1 MREVFADKNLNYI
14 SKYYKLS
21 NTEKIKIKYGL
32 EVLYTVITKTIGILL
47 MSLFLKTFKET
58 IILMGFYLLLRLFSH
73 GIHAKKS
80 SHCWVASILTY
91 GAFPLL
97 IKYFVIKKIYIL
109 IMSIIAF
116 ICFIIWAPA
125 DTPKKPLINKKK
137 RIIDKLLTLIMA
149 TTLMFIVILSK
160 NSLINNCIFFSYIM
174 SIISINPL
182 TYKLFKIPFNN
193 YKKYKNGLN

>member
-137 RIIDKLLTLIMA
+137 RIIDKLLTLIIS
-149 TTLMFIVILSK
+149 TTLMFVVILSK

-193 YKKYKNGLN
+193 YKKYKDGLN

>member
-137 RIIDKLLTLIMA
+137 RIIDKLLTLIIS
-149 TTLMFIVILSK
+149 TTLMFVVILSK

-193 YKKYKNGLN
+193 YKKYKIGLN

>member
-1 MREVFADKNLNYI
+1 MREVFAEKNLNYV
-14 SKYYKLS
+14 SKYYQLTD
-21 NTEKIKIKYGL
+21 TEKIKIKYGL
-32 EVLYTVITKTIGILL
+32 EVLYTIITKTLGILFI
-47 MSLFLKTFKET
+47 SLFLKTFKET
-58 IILMGFYLLLRLFSH
+58 IILMIFYLLLRLFSH

-97 IKYFVIKKIYIL
+97 IKYYV
-109 IMSIIAF
+109 
-116 ICFIIWAPA
+116 IIWAPA

-137 RIIDKLLTLIMA
+137 RVLDKLLTVAIS
-149 TTLMFIVILSK
+149 TVLMFIPLLSN

-182 TYKLFKIPFNN
+182 TYKLFGIPFNN
-193 YKKYKNGLN
+193 YKNYKKGLN

>member
-137 RIIDKLLTLIMA
+137 RIIDKFLTLIIS
-149 TTLMFIVILSK
+149 TTLMFVVILSK
-160 NSLINNCIFFSYIM
+160 NSLINDCIFFSYIM
-174 SIISINPL
+174 SIISINTL

-193 YKKYKNGLN
+193 YKKYKIGLN

>member
-137 RIIDKLLTLIMA
+137 RIIDKFLTLIIS
-149 TTLMFIVILSK
+149 TTLMFVVILSK

-193 YKKYKNGLN
+193 YKKYKDGLN

>member
-137 RIIDKLLTLIMA
+137 RIIDKLLTLIIS
-149 TTLMFIVILSK
+149 TTLMFVVILSK
-160 NSLINNCIFFSYIM
+160 NSLINDCIFFSYIM

>member
-80 SHCWVASILTY
+80 FHCWVASILTY

-97 IKYFVIKKIYIL
+97 IKYFVIKKFIY
-109 IMSIIAF
+109 
-116 ICFIIWAPA
+116 
-125 DTPKKPLINKKK
+125 
-137 RIIDKLLTLIMA
+137 
-149 TTLMFIVILSK
+149 
-160 NSLINNCIFFSYIM
+160 
-174 SIISINPL
+174 
-182 TYKLFKIPFNN
+182 
-193 YKKYKNGLN
+193 

>member
-137 RIIDKLLTLIMA
+137 RIIDKLLTLIIS
-149 TTLMFIVILSK
+149 TTLMFVVILSK

-182 TYKLFKIPFNN
+182 TYKLFKIQFNN

>member
-137 RIIDKLLTLIMA
+137 RIINKLLTLIIS
-149 TTLMFIVILSK
+149 TTLMFVVILSK
-160 NSLINNCIFFSYIM
+160 NSLINDCIFFSYIM

-193 YKKYKNGLN
+193 YKKYKDGLN

>member
-14 SKYYKLS
+14 SKYYQLS

-109 IMSIIAF
+109 IMSTIAF
-116 ICFIIWAPA
+116 VCFIIWAPA

-137 RIIDKLLTLIMA
+137 RIIDKLLTLIIS
-149 TTLMFIVILSK
+149 TTLMFVVILSK

-174 SIISINPL
+174 STISINPL

>member
-137 RIIDKLLTLIMA
+137 RIIDKFLTLIIS
-149 TTLMFIVILSK
+149 TTLMFVVILSK
-160 NSLINNCIFFSYIM
+160 NSLINNCLFFSYIM

-193 YKKYKNGLN
+193 YKKYKIGLN

>member
-58 IILMGFYLLLRLFSH
+58 VILMGFYLLLRLFSH

-137 RIIDKLLTLIMA
+137 RIIDKLLTLIIS
-149 TTLMFIVILSK
+149 TTLMFVVILSK

-193 YKKYKNGLN
+193 YKKYKDGLN

>member
-137 RIIDKLLTLIMA
+137 RIIDKLLTLIIS
-149 TTLMFIVILSK
+149 TTLMFVVILSK

-174 SIISINPL
+174 NIISINPL

-193 YKKYKNGLN
+193 YKKYKIGLN

>member
-137 RIIDKLLTLIMA
+137 RIINKLLTLIIS
-149 TTLMFIVILSK
+149 TTLMFVVILSK
-160 NSLINNCIFFSYIM
+160 NSLINDCIFFSYIM

-193 YKKYKNGLN
+193 YKMYKNGLN

>member
-137 RIIDKLLTLIMA
+137 RIIDKFLTLIIS
-149 TTLMFIVILSK
+149 TTLMFVVILSK

-193 YKKYKNGLN
+193 YKKYKIGLN